1 MKIALVGL
9 VLGLTL
15 FAVVPLAHA
24 EADECPAAPSIAAH
38 YLHEQ
43 GIKSGS
49 ETFKNVVSVIS
60 KQMGPQTDFNN
71 VKACDTEQYKRLV
84 IFNVVNSLNYSK

>member
-24 EADECPAAPSIAAH
+24 ETIECPAAPSIAAH

-71 VKACDTEQYKRLV
+71 VQACRTEEYKGLV